1 MTSDERQQFIDDKL
15 SSMLAMT
22 HALQNRILNAQ
33 RRGYISPDT
42 ARQMAANSKQIGMD
56 AHAISM
62 LPKA

>member
-1 MTSDERQQFIDDKL
+1 MTSEERQLFIDDKL

-33 RRGYISPDT
+33 RTNSISPDT
-42 ARQMAANSKQIGMD
+42 ARQMAANTKQIGQD

-62 LPKA
+62 LPRS